1 MFKKLLSKDYAYD
14 VKTVIFFIKIND
26 IFFNLL
32 FGFTSFFVYYLNY
45 SSDAILDF
53 GLPAN
58 YKNYYVIIFL
68 YTLFQYI
75 FLNYFNL
82 YKNLNRNMKDDFIQI
97 IKSTICSIF
106 TLSLIGFLFQI
117 QDQFSRGYL
126 IIFFTSATI
135 FINVIRVFIYQ
146 EISKL
151 KHLGFFRE
159 RVLLIGNET
168 DYKKNNID
176 FNLNIISLVKQI
188 NLKGLDNNF
197 NYENLFKTIK
207 NLIDSKKI
215 DSIYF
220 LGISYND
227 KQLEQILLKLKFYP
241 IKVSFIINHLPSR
254 INFDISKERDL
265 ALINYKF
272 IPNSVSSFILKRL
285 EDLSIS
291 IFLIILLSPI
301 LIIISILIKLSSKGP
316 IFFKQEREG
325 LNGNLFLIYKF
336 RTLKINENANN
347 YKQIKKND
355 LRVTTIGKYLR
366 KFSIDEL
373 PQLFNVFKGEM
384 SIVGP
389 RPHNPKMMLDA
400 ITSQREDNQN
410 STIFLNKKEHYLN
423 KFITN
428 YSSRHR
434 VKPGITGLAQ
444 INGYRGETKTVAELK
459 LRVQKDL
466 EYIDNWSLY
475 FDLYII
481 LRTIFIIF
489 YDKNSY

>member
-1 MFKKLLSKDYAYD
+1 MLKNFLSNDFAYD
-14 VKTVIFFIKIND
+14 VKTAIFFIKIND
-26 IFFNLL
+26 IFFILL
-32 FGFTSFFVYYLNY
+32 FGFASFFLYYLNY
-45 SSDAILDF
+45 SSNAIFDF

-58 YKNYYVIIFL
+58 YKNYYIIILL

-82 YKNLNRNMKDDFIQI
+82 YKNLNRNMKDDCIQI

-126 IIFFTSATI
+126 IIFFTSTTV
-135 FINVIRVFIYQ
+135 FINLTRVFIYQ

-168 DYKKNNID
+168 AYKKNNIN
-176 FNLNIISLVKQI
+176 FNLNIISVVKKI
-188 NLKGLDNNF
+188 NLQSLDNNF
-197 NYENLFKTIK
+197 NYENLFIIIK
-207 NLIDSKKI
+207 NLIDSQKI

-220 LGISYND
+220 LGISYNN
-227 KQLEQILLKLKFYP
+227 KELEQILLKLKFYP

-254 INFDISKERDL
+254 INFDISKEGDL

-272 IPNSVSSFILKRL
+272 MPNSVSSFILKRL

-291 IFLIILLSPI
+291 IFLIILLSPV
-301 LIIISILIKLSSKGP
+301 LIIISILIKLSSRGP
-316 IFFKQEREG
+316 ILFKQEREG

-336 RTLKINENANN
+336 RTLKINENSNN

-355 LRVTTIGKYLR
+355 LRVTIIGKYLR

-400 ITSQREDNQN
+400 ITSEREDNKN
-410 STIFLNKKEHYLN
+410 STISLNKKNHYLN
-423 KFITN
+423 KFISN

-444 INGYRGETKTVAELK
+444 INGYRGETKTVEELK

-489 YDKNSY
+489 YDENSY